1 MRVYLCGGDDI
12 FSAQLLKIGN
22 GTLENENG
30 YISVNHT
37 IGRVVNNAEEL
48 ISTVYPDIF
57 NLSNKSYQWLCER
70 AIISLRN
77 VTAGEIND
85 IILLKFYGHSREYL
99 SIDTVTSTDDAIH
112 YLQEFLNSLS
122 PSGFLP
128 HKLKLKIGAPITL
141 LRNLQ
146 PPNLCNG
153 TRLQI
158 KSLQNNIIEDW
169 ATHEIC
175 LKL

>member
-1 MRVYLCGGDDI
+1 V
-12 FSAQLLKIGN
+12 
-22 GTLENENG
+22 
-30 YISVNHT
+30 
-37 IGRVVNNAEEL
+37 EEL

-70 AIISLRN
+70 VIISPRN

-85 IILLKFYGHSREYL
+85 IILLKFDGHSREYL

-112 YLQEFLNSLS
+112 FPQEFLNSLF
-122 PSGFLP
+122 PSGFPP
-128 HKLKLKIGAPITL
+128 HKLKLKISAPITL

-158 KSLQNNIIEDW
+158 KSLRNNIIE
-169 ATHEIC
+169 AVILTGPAKGEIAFIPRIPMIPSSMRSSVC
-175 LKL
+175 NE

>member
-1 MRVYLCGGDDI
+1 MRVYLCEGDDI

-37 IGRVVNNAEEL
+37 IGRVVNNVEEL

-57 NLSNKSYQWLCER
+57 NLSNKPYQWLCER
-70 AIISLRN
+70 AIISPRN

-85 IILLKFYGHSREYL
+85 IILLKFDGHSREYL

-112 YLQEFLNSLS
+112 FPQEFLYSLS
-122 PSGFLP
+122 PS
-128 HKLKLKIGAPITL
+128 
-141 LRNLQ
+141 
-146 PPNLCNG
+146 
-153 TRLQI
+153 
-158 KSLQNNIIEDW
+158 
-169 ATHEIC
+169 
-175 LKL
+175 